1 VATAGR
7 AGSSPSHR
15 PPPGRGRSPSARS
28 SQRARCNAHGCT
40 NFARSGSAFCAAHK
54 REAEDGGRR
63 SEDEPGGS
71 FAERVAREDQ
81 ERRREAAAAFRAR
94 MDAGDY
100 RGLFGDR
107 LNELMEQAAADG
119 GVADELAVLRIVMAR
134 LLAEETDPVV
144 LAKSI
149 ARVAAVSIQAARA
162 QRAINGQLAES
173 LTEAITSI
181 LAEVGGGGEG

>member
-1 VATAGR
+1 VE
-7 AGSSPSHR
+7 
-15 PPPGRGRSPSARS
+15 
-28 SQRARCNAHGCT
+28 
-40 NFARSGSAFCAAHK
+40 
-54 REAEDGGRR
+54 RED
-63 SEDEPGGS
+63 
-71 FAERVAREDQ
+71 AERRQ
-81 ERRREAAAAFRAR
+81 KAADEFRAR

-107 LNELMEQAAADG
+107 LGGLMAQAAADG

-134 LLAEETDPVV
+134 LLAEEQDPVV

-181 LAEVGGGGEG
+181 LAEVGGDGEG